1 LLFSDDPGK
10 KGFLIVEQ
18 GESCP
23 MSKRLKIA
31 GGVLW
36 NVVLLSV
43 GAVFCGAAVNG
54 ILIPMEFVSGGVT
67 GLTLVVK
74 HLLPSLPLGGIYLC
88 LNVPLFLVGWRFVG
102 RRFFLY
108 SLAGMVLFSAALQ
121 WIHVTIP
128 VEDRILGALL
138 AGIIMGIGTGI
149 TLKSAGSGGGTD
161 ILAVILLKH
170 YSIRL
175 GTTVLV
181 FNTTVLALAALLFSL
196 QGALYTLI
204 FLYVSS
210 KVLNVVVTG
219 LSQRKAVW
227 IVSRAWEE
235 INREILEDLSRGV
248 TIIEGRGG
256 FTGQRGAL
264 LYTVI
269 TFQELARLK
278 RIIRRLDPEAFVVV
292 SETLEVM
299 GHRIG
304 NQPHW

>member
-1 LLFSDDPGK
+1 MT
-10 KGFLIVEQ
+10 
-18 GESCP
+18 GESFP
-23 MSKRLKIA
+23 MEKRISRA
-31 GGVLW
+31 GRVLW
-36 NVVLLSV
+36 NMVLLSV

-54 ILIPMEFVSGGVT
+54 ILIPMEFASGGVT
-67 GLTLVVK
+67 GLSLVVK
-74 HLLPSLPLGGIYLC
+74 HLISALPLGGIYLA
-88 LNVPLFLVGWRFVG
+88 LNVPLFLIGWRFVG
-102 RRFFLY
+102 KRFFVY
-108 SLAGMVLFSAALQ
+108 SLVGMFLFSAALQ
-121 WIHVTIP
+121 WVHIDIP
-128 VEDRILGALL
+128 VEDRILGAIL
-138 AGIIMGIGTGI
+138 AGILMGIGAGI
-149 TLKSAGSGGGTD
+149 TLRSAGSGGGTD

-175 GTTVLV
+175 GTTILV
-181 FNTTVLALAALLFSL
+181 FNSAVLVMTALLFSL

-210 KVLNVVVTG
+210 KILNIVVTG

-227 IVSRAWEE
+227 IVSREWEG
-235 INREILEDLSRGV
+235 INREILEELNRGV

-256 FTGQRGAL
+256 FTGRKGAI

-278 RIIRRLDPEAFVVV
+278 RIIRRIDPNAFVVV

>member
-1 LLFSDDPGK
+1 MERRIS
-10 KGFLIVEQ
+10 Q
-18 GESCP
+18 
-23 MSKRLKIA
+23 A
-31 GGVLW
+31 GRVLW

-43 GAVFCGAAVNG
+43 GAAFCGAAVNG

-67 GLTLVVK
+67 GLSLVAK
-74 HLLPSLPLGGIYLC
+74 HLFQALPLGVIYLAF
-88 LNVPLFLVGWRFVG
+88 NVPLFLFGWRFVG
-102 RRFFLY
+102 KRFFFY
-108 SLAGMVLFSAALQ
+108 SLLGMLLFSAALQ
-121 WIHVTIP
+121 WVHVDIP
-128 VEDRILGALL
+128 VEDRILGAVL
-138 AGIIMGIGTGI
+138 AGILTGIGVGI
-149 TLKSAGSGGGTD
+149 TLRSAGSGGGTD

-181 FNTTVLALAALLFSL
+181 FNSAVLIMTALIFSL

-210 KVLNVVVTG
+210 KILNVVVTG

-227 IVSRAWEE
+227 IVSREWEG
-235 INREILEDLSRGV
+235 INVKILEELNRGV

-256 FTGQRGAL
+256 FTGHKGCI

-278 RIIRRLDPEAFVVV
+278 QIIRRMDPDAFVVV

>member
-1 LLFSDDPGK
+1 M
-10 KGFLIVEQ
+10 E
-18 GESCP
+18 
-23 MSKRLKIA
+23 KRISRA
-31 GGVLW
+31 GRVLW
-36 NVVLLSV
+36 NMVLLSV

-54 ILIPMEFVSGGVT
+54 ILIPMEFASGGVT
-67 GLTLVVK
+67 GLSLVVK
-74 HLLPSLPLGGIYLC
+74 HLISALPLGGIYLA
-88 LNVPLFLVGWRFVG
+88 LNVPLFLIGWRFVG
-102 RRFFLY
+102 KRFFVY
-108 SLAGMVLFSAALQ
+108 SLVGMFLFSAALQ
-121 WIHVTIP
+121 WVHIDIP
-128 VEDRILGALL
+128 VEDRILGAIL
-138 AGIIMGIGTGI
+138 AGILMGIGAGI
-149 TLKSAGSGGGTD
+149 TLRSAGSGGGTD

-175 GTTVLV
+175 GTTILV
-181 FNTTVLALAALLFSL
+181 FNSAVLVMTALLFSL

-210 KVLNVVVTG
+210 KILNIVVTG

-227 IVSRAWEE
+227 IVSREWEG
-235 INREILEDLSRGV
+235 INREILEELNRGV

-256 FTGQRGAL
+256 FTGRKGAI

-278 RIIRRLDPEAFVVV
+278 RIIRRIDPNAFVVV

>member
-1 LLFSDDPGK
+1 M
-10 KGFLIVEQ
+10 ERA
-18 GESCP
+18 GE
-23 MSKRLKIA
+23 
-31 GGVLW
+31 VLW
-36 NVVLLSV
+36 NLFLLTV
-43 GAVFCGAAVNG
+43 GAVFCAVAVNG
-54 ILIPMEFVSGGVT
+54 ILIPREFVSGGVT
-67 GLTLVVK
+67 GLALVMK
-74 HLLPSLPLGGIYLC
+74 YLLPAFPLGGIYLA

-102 RRFFLY
+102 RRFFVY
-108 SLAGMVLFSAALQ
+108 SIVGMILFSAALQ
-121 WIHVTIP
+121 WVHVNFA
-128 VEDRILGALL
+128 VEDRILSALL
-138 AGIIMGIGTGI
+138 AGILTGIGTGI
-149 TLKSAGSGGGTD
+149 TLRSAGSGGGTD

-170 YSIRL
+170 YSVRL

-181 FNTTVLALAALLFSL
+181 FNSVVLALTALLFSL
-196 QGALYTLI
+196 QGALYTLV

-235 INREILEDLSRGV
+235 INREILEELNRGV

-256 FTGQRGAL
+256 FTGQKGCI

-269 TFQELARLK
+269 TFQELARAK
-278 RIIRRLDPEAFVVV
+278 EIIRRLDPQAFVVV

>member
-1 LLFSDDPGK
+1 MAERRHVWIRK
-10 KGFLIVEQ
+10 WMERA
-18 GESCP
+18 GE
-23 MSKRLKIA
+23 A
-31 GGVLW
+31 LW
-36 NVVLLSV
+36 NIFLLTV
-43 GAVFCGAAVNG
+43 GAVFCAVAVNG
-54 ILIPMEFVSGGVT
+54 ILIPREFVSGGVT
-67 GLTLVVK
+67 GLALVMK
-74 HLLPSLPLGGIYLC
+74 YLLPASPLGGIYLM

-102 RRFFLY
+102 RRFFVY
-108 SLAGMVLFSAALQ
+108 SIVGMILFSAALQ
-121 WIHVTIP
+121 WVHVSFA
-128 VEDRILGALL
+128 VEDRILSALL
-138 AGIIMGIGTGI
+138 AGILTGIGSGI
-149 TLKSAGSGGGTD
+149 TLRSAGSGGGTD

-170 YSIRL
+170 YSVRL

-181 FNTTVLALAALLFSL
+181 FNSVVLALTALLFSL
-196 QGALYTLI
+196 QGALYTLV

-235 INREILEDLSRGV
+235 INRKILEELNRGV

-256 FTGQRGAL
+256 FTGQKGCI

-269 TFQELARLK
+269 TFQELARAK
-278 RIIRRLDPEAFVVV
+278 EIIRRLDPQAFVVV